1 MAGLSVDSQW
11 HDGQAVLVLHGDLDL
26 ETRSILRDAGTEQ
39 LATPGLPKLT
49 LDLADLT
56 FLDSSGVGVL
66 VELRNQAN
74 DNGVA
79 LDLVGVPPSAA
90 RVLTIGG
97 LAPTF
102 GLPVDGA
109 PTNS

>member
-1 MAGLSVDSQW
+1 VAGLSVDAQW
-11 HDGQAVLVLHGDLDL
+11 HNGQAVLILHGDLDL

-49 LDLADLT
+49 LDLADLS

-66 VELRNQAN
+66 VELHNQAN
-74 DNGVA
+74 ENGVA
-79 LDLVGVPPSAA
+79 MDLVAVPPSAA

-102 GLPVDGA
+102 GLPLDE
-109 PTNS
+109 TDC